1 MNAETMTLEEQRKA
15 RRAESQRRWRER
27 NREALNARHQEYRAK
42 MSPEQA
48 AQQKER
54 RLKWN
59 AEHREARQEARRKLY
74 TEKPEISVLSN
85 IKSRARK
92 AGLPFNLTIEDV
104 MPPEF
109 CPILGIK
116 LERNRAEGR
125 NAGPHEFSPS
135 VDRIIPELGYV
146 KGNVIVISQ
155 LANAIKQNAT
165 PEQIRK
171 VADFYERLLNGGE
184 S

>member
-1 MNAETMTLEEQRKA
+1 MEAKTMTPEEERKA
-15 RRAESQRRWRER
+15 RRAESQRKWREKNREALRER
-27 NREALNARHQEYRAK
+27 NRQYRANLP
-42 MSPEQA
+42 PEEA
-48 AQQKER
+48 ER
-54 RLKWN
+54 QRLQRLESNRRNIK
-59 AEHREARQEARRKLY
+59 ARLESNKRAYKGNTDKATLW
-74 TEKPEISVLSN
+74 N
-85 IKSRARK
+85 IKSRAKK

-104 MPPEF
+104 TPPEY

-116 LERNRAEGR
+116 LERGHKGKA
-125 NAGPHEFSPS
+125 AGPQYCSPS

-171 VADFYERLLNGGE
+171 VADFYERLLNGD
-184 S
+184 